1 MIVNR
6 RELSNIFGVTER
18 TISNWCENGLKYDI
32 KDGKKVYDTVQVI
45 KWHIDY
51 KRPLEVDLKNM
62 SLDEADLRLK
72 IARERNLQLDIQKKK
87 GQLIDVDK
95 VDEILSNV
103 ASIMIS
109 NLRQMVIRLPKN
121 IQKRVD
127 NTIKETI
134 HKIKEEIQNWL
145 SNSEDW

>member
-18 TISNWCENGLKYDI
+18 TISNWSENGLKYDI
-32 KDGKKVYDTVQVI
+32 KDGKKVYDTAQAI
-45 KWHIDY
+45 KWYVEY
-51 KRPLEVDLKNM
+51 KRPLEVDLENM

-103 ASIMIS
+103 ASIMIN

-121 IQKRVD
+121 IQKKAD
-127 NTIKETI
+127 NAIKDTI

-145 SNSEDW
+145 SNSED

>member
-1 MIVNR
+1 MIVNK
-6 RELSNIFGVTER
+6 RELADIFGVTER
-18 TISNWCENGLKYDI
+18 TIGNWSENGLKYDI
-32 KDGKKVYDTVQVI
+32 KDGKKIYDTVKAI
-45 KWHIDY
+45 KWYIDY
-51 KRPLEVDLKNM
+51 KRPLEVDLENM

-72 IARERNLQLDIQKKK
+72 IAREKNLQLDIQKKK

-103 ASIMIS
+103 ASIMIN

-127 NTIKETI
+127 NAIKETI

-145 SNSEDW
+145 SNSGD